1 MRNARE
7 LNKGKIGFFPH
18 LQWRIATLKKYV
30 LADLISYFIINLHLS
45 AATILQDR
53 LQESL
58 RLFRY
63 CREQFEPLTA
73 DL

>member
-7 LNKGKIGFFPH
+7 LNKGKIGFLPH
-18 LQWRIATLKKYV
+18 LQWRIATLKKNV
-30 LADLISYFIINLHLS
+30 SADLIFFIIINLHLS
-45 AATILQDR
+45 AATILPDR

-63 CREQFEPLTA
+63 CKARFEPLTA